1 MIEEI
6 KQQIKECLEKYY
18 KETYNVDAN
27 IIVEEP
33 KNPAMGDI
41 ALPMFTMIKTLKK
54 PVPEITKEASDV
66 ISKSFD
72 VIENINPTGPFI
84 NIVLN
89 KALISDHI
97 IKDVFEKKEEYG
109 TSTIGCGQTVV
120 LDYSSPNIAKSFS
133 VGHLRS
139 TMIGNSLK
147 LILNRCGYKTV
158 SINYLGDWGTQFGKM
173 IVAIEKW
180 GNLDE
185 IKKDPINQLGKLY
198 VKINNEEKDHPELA
212 EESREAFRK
221 IELGEKKYVD
231 MWKWIR
237 EESLK
242 ESEQIYKLLNV
253 SFDSYNGEAFYNDKM
268 DTVVKEL
275 EDKGLL
281 IEDQGAKIV
290 ELGDSIPPA
299 LIKRSDGGTLYITR
313 DLAAVFWRKKEYNFD
328 KALYVVGGEQKL
340 HFTQLKGVLAKMG
353 HEDLADSITH
363 VNFGLVLK
371 DGKKMSTRK
380 GNVVKLYDI
389 LEQAIEASYKQI
401 EEKNPDLENKDEI
414 ARKVGVAAVVFNDL
428 KNFRGLDYE
437 FDINQMVRFDGLTG
451 PYLQYTSVR
460 INSIL
465 ETNNFDVNNM
475 DTSLFIKAHYFEL
488 VRQIASFKQTI
499 EKAANEYSP
508 NIIAKYLLA
517 IAQSFNKFYALEKI
531 NVSDEKVRNTNFALA
546 YAVRTIINEGL
557 VLLGIESVEKM

>member
-41 ALPMFTMIKTLKK
+41 ALPMFTMINTLKK

-475 DTSLFIKAHYFEL
+475 DTSLFIKSHYFEL

-557 VLLGIESVEKM
+557 ALLGIESVEKM

>member
-1 MIEEI
+1 MIEGI

-475 DTSLFIKAHYFEL
+475 DTSLFIKSHYFEL

-557 VLLGIESVEKM
+557 ALLGIESVEKM

>member
-242 ESEQIYKLLNV
+242 ESEQIYKFLNV

-401 EEKNPDLENKDEI
+401 EEKNPELENKDEI

-465 ETNNFDVNNM
+465 GTNNFDVNNM

-557 VLLGIESVEKM
+557 ALLGIESVEKM

>member
-221 IELGEKKYVD
+221 IELGDKKYVD

-340 HFTQLKGVLAKMG
+340 HFTQLKGVLAKME

-475 DTSLFIKAHYFEL
+475 DTSLFIKSHYFEL
-488 VRQIASFKQTI
+488 VRQIASFKQII

-557 VLLGIESVEKM
+557 ALLGIESVEKM

>member
-27 IIVEEP
+27 IILEEP

-97 IKDVFEKKEEYG
+97 IKDVFKKKEEYG

-185 IKKDPINQLGKLY
+185 IKKNPINQLGKLY

-401 EEKNPDLENKDEI
+401 EEKNPELENKDEI

-475 DTSLFIKAHYFEL
+475 DTSLFIKSHYFEL

-557 VLLGIESVEKM
+557 ALLGIESVEKM

>member
-72 VIENINPTGPFI
+72 IIENINPTGPFI

-89 KALISDHI
+89 KVLISDHI

-465 ETNNFDVNNM
+465 GTNNFDVNNM
-475 DTSLFIKAHYFEL
+475 DTSLFIKSHYFEL

-531 NVSDEKVRNTNFALA
+531 NVSDEKIRNTNFALA

-557 VLLGIESVEKM
+557 ALLGIESVEKM

>member
-401 EEKNPDLENKDEI
+401 EEKNPELENKDEI

-465 ETNNFDVNNM
+465 GTNNFDVNNM

-557 VLLGIESVEKM
+557 ALLGIESVEKM

>member
-41 ALPMFTMIKTLKK
+41 ARPMCTMIKTLKK

-221 IELGEKKYVD
+221 IELGDKKYVD

-475 DTSLFIKAHYFEL
+475 DTSLFIKSHYFEL

-557 VLLGIESVEKM
+557 ALLGIESVEKM

>member
-6 KQQIKECLEKYY
+6 KQQIKECLEQYY

-475 DTSLFIKAHYFEL
+475 DTSLFIKSHYFEL

-557 VLLGIESVEKM
+557 ALLGIESVEKM

>member
-340 HFTQLKGVLAKMG
+340 HFTQLKGVLAKME

-475 DTSLFIKAHYFEL
+475 DTSLFIKSHYFEL
-488 VRQIASFKQTI
+488 VRQIASFKQII

-557 VLLGIESVEKM
+557 ALLGIESVEKM

>member
-18 KETYNVDAN
+18 KNSYDLDAN

-41 ALPMFTMIKTLKK
+41 ALPMFTMIKALRK
-54 PVPEITKEASDV
+54 PLPEITKEASDV
-66 ISKSFD
+66 IAKNFD
-72 VIENINPTGPFI
+72 VIDSINPTGPFI

-89 KALISDHI
+89 KALISGKI
-97 IKDVFEKKEEYG
+97 IKNVYDLKEEYG
-109 TSTIGCGQTVV
+109 TSKMGDGQTVV

-180 GNLDE
+180 GDLE
-185 IKKDPINQLGKLY
+185 QIKKDPINELGKLY
-198 VKINNEEKDHPELA
+198 VRINNEEKDHPELA

-268 DTVVKEL
+268 DGVVKEL
-275 EDKGLL
+275 ENKGLL
-281 IEDQGAKIV
+281 VEDQGAKIV
-290 ELGDSIPPA
+290 DLGDSIPPA

-340 HFTQLKGVLAKMG
+340 HFTQLKGVLEKMG
-353 HEDLADSITH
+353 HKDLADSITH

-401 EEKNPDLENKDEI
+401 EEKNPNLENKDEI

-465 ETNNFDVNNM
+465 ASNSFDVNNM
-475 DTSLFIKAHYFEL
+475 DTSLFIKAHYFDL

-531 NVSDEKVRNTNFALA
+531 NATEEKVRNTNFALA
-546 YAVRTIINEGL
+546 YAVRIIINEGL
-557 VLLGIESVEKM
+557 NLLGIEPVEKM

>member
-475 DTSLFIKAHYFEL
+475 DTSLFIKSHYFEL

>member
-221 IELGEKKYVD
+221 IELGDKKYVD

-242 ESEQIYKLLNV
+242 ESEQIYNLLNV

-475 DTSLFIKAHYFEL
+475 DTSLFIKSHYFEL
-488 VRQIASFKQTI
+488 VRQIASFKQII

-557 VLLGIESVEKM
+557 ALLGIESVEKM

>member
-89 KALISDHI
+89 KSLISDHI

-221 IELGEKKYVD
+221 IELGDKKYVD

-340 HFTQLKGVLAKMG
+340 HFTQLKGVLAKME

-475 DTSLFIKAHYFEL
+475 DTSLFIKSHYFEL
-488 VRQIASFKQTI
+488 VRQIASFKQII

-557 VLLGIESVEKM
+557 ALLGIESVEKM

>member
-275 EDKGLL
+275 EGKGLL

-475 DTSLFIKAHYFEL
+475 DTSLFIKSHYFEL

-557 VLLGIESVEKM
+557 ALLGIESVEKM

>member
-1 MIEEI
+1 MIEKI

-221 IELGEKKYVD
+221 IELGDKKYVD

-475 DTSLFIKAHYFEL
+475 DTSLFIKSHYFEL

-557 VLLGIESVEKM
+557 ALLGIESVEKM

>member
-18 KETYNVDAN
+18 KETYNVDVN

-475 DTSLFIKAHYFEL
+475 DTSLFIKSHYFEL

-557 VLLGIESVEKM
+557 ALLGIESVEKM

>member
-33 KNPAMGDI
+33 KNHAMGDI

-475 DTSLFIKAHYFEL
+475 DTSLFIKSHYFEL

-557 VLLGIESVEKM
+557 ALLGIESVEKM

>member
-18 KETYNVDAN
+18 KETYNSDAN

-89 KALISDHI
+89 KALISEHI

-465 ETNNFDVNNM
+465 GTNSFDVNNM

-557 VLLGIESVEKM
+557 ALLGIESVEKM

>member
-281 IEDQGAKIV
+281 IENQGAKIV

-475 DTSLFIKAHYFEL
+475 DTSLFIKSHYFEL

-557 VLLGIESVEKM
+557 ALLGIESVEKM

>member
-221 IELGEKKYVD
+221 IELGDKKYVD

-281 IEDQGAKIV
+281 IENQGAKIV

-353 HEDLADSITH
+353 YEDLADSITH

-475 DTSLFIKAHYFEL
+475 DTSLFIKSHYFEL

-557 VLLGIESVEKM
+557 ALLGIESVEKM

>member
-41 ALPMFTMIKTLKK
+41 ALPMFNMIKTLKK

-475 DTSLFIKAHYFEL
+475 DTSLFIKSHYFEL

-557 VLLGIESVEKM
+557 ALLGIESVEKM

>member
-18 KETYNVDAN
+18 KNSYDLDAN

-41 ALPMFTMIKTLKK
+41 ALPMFTMIKALRK
-54 PVPEITKEASDV
+54 PLPEITKEASDV
-66 ISKSFD
+66 IAKNFD
-72 VIENINPTGPFI
+72 VIDSINPTGPFI

-89 KALISDHI
+89 KALISGKI
-97 IKDVFEKKEEYG
+97 IKNVYDLKEEYG
-109 TSTIGCGQTVV
+109 TSKMGDGQTVV

-180 GNLDE
+180 GDLE
-185 IKKDPINQLGKLY
+185 QIKKDPINELGKLY
-198 VKINNEEKDHPELA
+198 VRINNEEKDHPELA

-268 DTVVKEL
+268 DGVVKEL
-275 EDKGLL
+275 EDKSLL
-281 IEDQGAKIV
+281 VEDQGAKIV
-290 ELGDSIPPA
+290 NLGDSIPPA

-340 HFTQLKGVLAKMG
+340 HFTQLKGVLEKMG
-353 HEDLADSITH
+353 HKDLADSITH

-401 EEKNPDLENKDEI
+401 EEKNPNLENKDEI

-465 ETNNFDVNNM
+465 ASNSFDVNNM
-475 DTSLFIKAHYFEL
+475 DTSLFIKAHYFDL

-517 IAQSFNKFYALEKI
+517 VAQSFNKFYALEKI
-531 NVSDEKVRNTNFALA
+531 NATEEKVRNTNFALA
-546 YAVRTIINEGL
+546 YAVRIIINEGL
-557 VLLGIESVEKM
+557 NLLGIEPVEKM

>member
-97 IKDVFEKKEEYG
+97 IKDVFKKKEEYG

-475 DTSLFIKAHYFEL
+475 DTSLFIKSHYFEL

-557 VLLGIESVEKM
+557 ALLGIESVEKM

>member
-1 MIEEI
+1 MIENI

-18 KETYNVDAN
+18 KNTYNIEAN

-33 KNPAMGDI
+33 KNPQMGDI

-54 PVPEITKEASDV
+54 PVPEITEEASK
-66 ISKSFD
+66 IIKENFD
-72 VIENINPTGPFI
+72 VVKEINPTGPFI
-84 NIVLN
+84 NILLD
-89 KALISDHI
+89 KALISNSI
-97 IKDVFEKKEEYG
+97 IKEVVSQKENFGSSKIGEG
-109 TSTIGCGQTVV
+109 KTIV

-147 LILNRCGYKTV
+147 LILQRCGYKTV

-180 GNLDE
+180 GNLDD
-185 IKKDPINQLGKLY
+185 IKKDPINELGKLY
-198 VKINNEEKDHPELA
+198 VRINEEEKTHPELA

-221 IELGEKKYVD
+221 IELGEEKYVN

-268 DTVVKEL
+268 DVVVEEL
-275 EDKGLL
+275 KNKKLL
-281 IEDQGAKIV
+281 IEDDGAKIV
-290 ELGDSIPPA
+290 NLGDDLPPA

-340 HFTQLKGVLAKMG
+340 HFTQLKGVLSKMG
-353 HEDLADSITH
+353 REDLASSIEH
-363 VNFGLVLK
+363 INFGLVLK

-389 LEQAIEASYKQI
+389 LEQAIDASLKQI
-401 EEKNPDLENKDEI
+401 IEKNPELENKEEI

-428 KNFRGLDYE
+428 KNFRGFDYE
-437 FDINQMVRFDGLTG
+437 FDINQMVKFDGLTG

-465 ETNNFDVNNM
+465 KDLSYDVDNM
-475 DTSLFIKAHYFEL
+475 DCELYNKPHYFEL
-488 VRQIASFKQTI
+488 VRQVAQFRQIT
-499 EKAANEYSP
+499 EKAAAEYAPSV
-508 NIIAKYLLA
+508 IAKYLLSL
-517 IAQSFNKFYALEKI
+517 AQSFNKFYAQEKI
-531 NVSDEKVRNTNFALA
+531 NVEDEKIRNTNLSLA
-546 YAVRTIINEGL
+546 YSVRTIINEGL
-557 VLLGIESVEKM
+557 KLLGIESVEKM

>member
-54 PVPEITKEASDV
+54 PVSEITKEASDV

-475 DTSLFIKAHYFEL
+475 DTSLFIKSHYFEL

-557 VLLGIESVEKM
+557 ALLGIESVEKM

>member
-353 HEDLADSITH
+353 YEDLADSITH

-475 DTSLFIKAHYFEL
+475 DTSLFIKSHYFEL

-557 VLLGIESVEKM
+557 ALLGIESVEKM

>member
-401 EEKNPDLENKDEI
+401 EEKNPELENKDEI

-465 ETNNFDVNNM
+465 GTNNFDVNNM

-557 VLLGIESVEKM
+557 ALLGIDSVEKM

>member
-89 KALISDHI
+89 KALISKHI

-147 LILNRCGYKTV
+147 LVLNRCGYKTV

-475 DTSLFIKAHYFEL
+475 DTSLFIKSHYFEL

-557 VLLGIESVEKM
+557 ALLGIESVEKM

>member
-221 IELGEKKYVD
+221 IELGDKKYVD

-475 DTSLFIKAHYFEL
+475 DTSLFIKSHYFEL
-488 VRQIASFKQTI
+488 VRQIASFKQII

-531 NVSDEKVRNTNFALA
+531 NVSDEKVRNTNFASA

-557 VLLGIESVEKM
+557 ALLGIESVEKM

>member
-72 VIENINPTGPFI
+72 VIENINLTGPFI

-475 DTSLFIKAHYFEL
+475 DTSLFIKSHYFEL

-557 VLLGIESVEKM
+557 ALLGIESVEKM